1 MTRRGPIDRFAE
13 RVRGART
20 LEDFE
25 KHHDDHEH
33 QTRNEKCGY
42 GVFGLI
48 GAFGD
53 GAAACLGRV
62 GWPCRAEFDGS
73 GHGDLFAA
81 GGVAAC
87 LVIGAEGGC
96 GGVDEIGLVAAHA
109 TVERVAQGFG
119 GAGIGRIWH
128 GVLGGIGVG
137 VVGQRFGGKAVPV
150 PDAGN
155 QGQTPRLKGHN
166 PGWSYPMQNEAREMW
181 MDWLRDAHAM
191 ESQAETMLNAQ
202 AGRLENYPA
211 LRMRIEQHLRETT
224 AQREQL
230 ERLFET
236 LGEEVSA
243 VKAGMGK
250 LMALGQ
256 GLAGAFA
263 SDEVMKGSIAS
274 YAFEQMEI
282 ASYTALIAGAEEL
295 GMTEAVAVLEP
306 ILEQERAMAA
316 WLAENLPPLTRSFLA
331 RAEADL
337 EAKR

>member
-1 MTRRGPIDRFAE
+1 MQ
-13 RVRGART
+13 
-20 LEDFE
+20 
-25 KHHDDHEH
+25 DD
-33 QTRNEKCGY
+33 
-42 GVFGLI
+42 
-48 GAFGD
+48 
-53 GAAACLGRV
+53 
-62 GWPCRAEFDGS
+62 
-73 GHGDLFAA
+73 
-81 GGVAAC
+81 
-87 LVIGAEGGC
+87 
-96 GGVDEIGLVAAHA
+96 
-109 TVERVAQGFG
+109 
-119 GAGIGRIWH
+119 
-128 GVLGGIGVG
+128 
-137 VVGQRFGGKAVPV
+137 
-150 PDAGN
+150 
-155 QGQTPRLKGHN
+155 
-166 PGWSYPMQNEAREMW
+166 AREMW

-236 LGEEVSA
+236 LGEDVSA
-243 VKAGMGK
+243 VKSGMGK

-256 GLAGAFA
+256 GVAGAFA
-263 SDEVMKGSIAS
+263 DDEVMKGSIAS

-295 GMTEAVAVLEP
+295 GIAQAVPVLEP